1 MNTLSNVKAP
11 GGDVSP
17 YDVGFASSVLPQS
30 KKMLKGV
37 SVRYAPHPDKQWYV
51 LRVTYNR
58 IEKAYRYLQS
68 KCTEAYLPM
77 RYILKEKNGR
87 RIRVLTSLLPNILFV
102 YTTKEQIENY
112 VKRTPQISYLNYYY
126 NHFRKEQN
134 GTNPPLTIPY
144 RDMMNFIHLTSIDNE
159 HVMVVDNAHCHY
171 KNGDK
176 VLVTQGE
183 FAGVRGKIAR
193 VSGQQRVVIELEGL
207 CIVATAYIPSA
218 FIEKIEA

>member
-1 MNTLSNVKAP
+1 
-11 GGDVSP
+11 
-17 YDVGFASSVLPQS
+17 
-30 KKMLKGV
+30 
-37 SVRYAPHPDKQWYV
+37 
-51 LRVTYNR
+51 
-58 IEKAYRYLQS
+58 
-68 KCTEAYLPM
+68 
-77 RYILKEKNGR
+77 
-87 RIRVLTSLLPNILFV
+87 LLPNILFV

-112 VKRTPQISYLNYYY
+112 VKHTPQISYLNYYY